1 METLVALAAF
11 FALIGSWFVL
21 PAAPRQAKDVIV
33 HAVPETLPTAA

>member
-1 METLVALAAF
+1 METVVSLVAF

-21 PAAPRQAKDVIV
+21 PAAPPRAKEVTV

>member
-1 METLVALAAF
+1 METLVALVAF

-21 PAAPRQAKDVIV
+21 PAAPRQAQDVIV